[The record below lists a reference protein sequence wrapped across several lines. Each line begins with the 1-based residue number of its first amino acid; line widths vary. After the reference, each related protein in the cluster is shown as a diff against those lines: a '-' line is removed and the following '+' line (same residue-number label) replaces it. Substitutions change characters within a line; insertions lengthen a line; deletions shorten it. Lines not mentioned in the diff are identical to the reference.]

1 MPCEYPECGCE
12 TEWCRASKEPKVFMT
27 YSQELTNAMAI
38 LAEHPKT
45 LFVGQAVRFDG
56 QAAYAT
62 FKDVPMD
69 KRIEMPVCED
79 FQMGFCTGL
88 AMQGFIPVSFY
99 PRFDFLIMA
108 LNHLVNHLDKIPLMG
123 GFRPKVIIRTAVG
136 RSTPLNPGPQ
146 HTQNHTTALNL
157 MLRTVRVFELF
168 DTAHILPAYRYALA
182 AKHSTL
188 LVEHMESYG

>member
-1 MPCEYPECGCE
+1 MSSSEYFSAL
-12 TEWCRASKEPKVFMT
+12 TE
-27 YSQELTNAMAI
+27 AMGL
-38 LAEHPKT
+38 LATHDKA

-56 QAAYAT
+56 QTAYAT
-62 FKDVPMD
+62 FKDVPME

-79 FQMGFCTGL
+79 FQMGFCIGL
-88 AMQGFIPVSFY
+88 AMQGFIPICFY

-108 LNHLVNHLDKIPLMG
+108 LNQLVNHLDKIPLMG

-146 HTQNHTTALNL
+146 HIQNHTVALNL

-168 DTAHILPAYRYALA
+168 DTVHILPTYKYALT